1 MTTPPDATGT
11 HRTRRTTMAPAP
23 SRAAGRRLAVTV
35 AVGLLC
41 LVPAAPA
48 AAHVLIE
55 TVEPNGDG
63 TATLTFTFDH
73 GCEGEPTDTMV
84 VTMPDG
90 VEALAADQPDGWTAE
105 TEPGSVRWEGEPVP
119 DGDRAEFTLDV
130 RVTGTVG
137 QSFSFP
143 TEQECAGEGAYQWT
157 DTDPSGDY
165 PAPTFVATAAS
176 LAETPVTPAAP
187 ATSQGSPPLPTGW
200 LVAGVALLSVVVG
213 GIGSRAT
220 RRHHRL
226 TS

>member
-1 MTTPPDATGT
+1 MTTGPEHGGA
-11 HRTRRTTMAPAP
+11 APA
-23 SRAAGRRLAVTV
+23 RLARVGRRVAATL

-55 TVEPNGDG
+55 TVEPRGDG

-73 GCEGEPTDTMV
+73 GCAGQPTDTLA

-90 VEALAADQPDGWTAE
+90 VEALAADQPDGWTGE
-105 TEPGSVRWEGEPVP
+105 VERGEVRWTGDPVP
-119 DGDRAEFTLDV
+119 DGDRAAFTLDV

-143 TEQECAGEGAYQWT
+143 TEQGCVGDGSYRWT
-157 DTDPSGDY
+157 DTDPSAEY

-176 LAETPVTPAAP
+176 LAGTPAPPGGPTAP
-187 ATSQGSPPLPTGW
+187 AGGSPVPTGW
-200 LVAGVALLSVVVG
+200 LVAGVVALSAVAGVAG
-213 GIGSRAT
+213 GRAV
-220 RRHHRL
+220 RRGGR
-226 TS
+226 TV

>member
-1 MTTPPDATGT
+1 M
-11 HRTRRTTMAPAP
+11 
-23 SRAAGRRLAVTV
+23 
-35 AVGLLC
+35 C

-73 GCEGEPTDTMV
+73 GCEGEPTDTLK

-90 VEALAADQPDGWTAE
+90 VEALAAGQPEGWTAE
-105 TEPGSVRWEGEPVP
+105 LEPGSVRWAGKAVP

-137 QSFSFP
+137 QSFAFP
-143 TEQECAGEGAYQWT
+143 SEQECAGDGSYRWT
-157 DTDPSGDY
+157 DIDPSGDY

-176 LAETPVTPAAP
+176 LAEVPTAPSVPSTPA
-187 ATSQGSPPLPTGW
+187 GGPPVPISW
-200 LVAGVALLSVVVG
+200 LVAGVAALSGIAGVAG
-213 GIGSRAT
+213 GRAA
-220 RRHHRL
+220 RRHHRA
-226 TS
+226 TDSAT